1 MDADQGAAPQGA
13 KSVWV
18 VVGLVLL
25 LLAVL
30 FILGWW
36 LSQRGSV
43 VSLRREDLT
52 NLNNQVSEET
62 VLPGETIVVAS
73 IAGKYGLRVAN
84 TQTISEFLAS
94 IGFWEQADWQVSNG
108 PRLTGTVKQLK
119 IVLTDELQPHS
130 VEETL
135 QGVIGSINAELT
147 NGVMVLTVQTVPER
161 LRGIGPDWHVE
172 SKVLLFLNKLAD
184 AERKMDEVALV
195 KRYQDMPRSFEVYE
209 L

>member
-18 VVGLVLL
+18 AVGLVL

-36 LSQRGSV
+36 LSQRGRS

-84 TQTISEFLAS
+84 TQTISEFLVS

-119 IVLTDELQPHS
+119 IVLTDELQPYS

-135 QGVIGSINAELT
+135 QGVIGSINFDL
-147 NGVMVLTVQTVPER
+147 NNSVMVLTVQTVPER
-161 LRGIGPDWHVE
+161 LQGIEPDWHVE
-172 SKVLLFLNKLAD
+172 SQVFLFLNKLAD